1 MMRRLVGVRLGAVV
15 RTTALMAMLCACAS
29 NMERADR
36 LVRDG
41 DRLGA
46 LEIWRAT
53 PSTNPA
59 YADARRRIS
68 VVEAEFEQQVTR
80 YKQRARYFEERGQLA
95 ESILDYRLAL
105 KLQPDDASTLEHV
118 QRMARTLSE
127 RKAALRETYHEAF
140 GSRDL
145 ATARDLQAE
154 LRRLDAF
161 DPSLEPQDR
170 QLQEALRVEL
180 TRRLDTGRRHFMSGQ
195 AVAAQRAFSE
205 VLEID
210 PENESALGYLSYIA
224 TLRRES
230 ERTGGKVAIFDPSL
244 VIFAT
249 DAEIRAEGFYQNAVA
264 AERAGDPFA
273 GIRHDE
279 RALRA
284 NPAHEGAAHHL
295 DLLRLRLW
303 DDVEVLIDDGRRAF
317 REEDLQLALDLWRR
331 ALLIDPENERA
342 EAYVDRAER
351 QLENLERLRSEPED
365 D

>member
-1 MMRRLVGVRLGAVV
+1 MRRPRVHKLVPR
-15 RTTALMAMLCACAS
+15 
-29 NMERADR
+29 
-36 LVRDG
+36 
-41 DRLGA
+41 
-46 LEIWRAT
+46 
-53 PSTNPA
+53 
-59 YADARRRIS
+59 
-68 VVEAEFEQQVTR
+68 
-80 YKQRARYFEERGQLA
+80 
-95 ESILDYRLAL
+95 
-105 KLQPDDASTLEHV
+105 
-118 QRMARTLSE
+118 
-127 RKAALRETYHEAF
+127 
-140 GSRDL
+140 
-145 ATARDLQAE
+145 
-154 LRRLDAF
+154 RRLDRDGAPHYRARADAF
-161 DPSLEPQDR
+161 
-170 QLQEALRVEL
+170 
-180 TRRLDTGRRHFMSGQ
+180 GR
-195 AVAAQRAFSE
+195 
-205 VLEID
+205 
-210 PENESALGYLSYIA
+210 ALGEL
-224 TLRRES
+224 
-230 ERTGGKVAIFDPSL
+230 
-244 VIFAT
+244 